1 MSVDLPAYV
10 MSRSEYNEESARMIR
25 NCFDSDQAE
34 AIIQNQ
40 YPKSPQAAELELR
53 HRGLITSVTDYR
65 QSTGR
70 YVESKTIDFDGE
82 LESLQGY
89 TEQTGFTADDID
101 NMAARLVVRGYL
113 NGTAHEAKR
122 NRISYI
128 EQERRFC
135 DQACL
140 EAG

>member
-1 MSVDLPAYV
+1 MSVELPAYV
-10 MSRSEYNEESARMIR
+10 MSRSEYNDESARMIR

-65 QSTGR
+65 QTRGR
-70 YVESKTIDFDGE
+70 YVESKTIDFERE
-82 LESLQGY
+82 LESLQDFTG
-89 TEQTGFTADDID
+89 QTGFTAEDID

-122 NRISYI
+122 NRISYV

-135 DQACL
+135 DQASQ